1 MQIMAAMMPL
11 ASHAPRPQRNSSSSR
26 EGKKG
31 GTVSMC
37 VDSVTTGLPQLAKTL
52 KRCASTCMRSTSPPY
67 FAASGERWRNRNSP
81 APASL
86 FVTDSISTS
95 ARVSS
100 KRSIVVFRNGTR
112 EGKNRRKTRGCHSSI
127 ALHPHNFTTDDSG
140 QVLGLAPSRSAFS
153 CRSDFGGSTALAP
166 FALASEADRKSTP
179 RY

>member
-1 MQIMAAMMPL
+1 PL

-26 EGKKG
+26 EGKNG
-31 GTVSMC
+31 GTVSIC
-37 VDSVTTGLPQLAKTL
+37 VESVTIGLPQLAKTL
-52 KRCASTCMRSTSPPY
+52 KRCASTCMRSRWPPY

-100 KRSIVVFRNGTR
+100 KRSIVVFQGMERKRR
-112 EGKNRRKTRGCHSSI
+112 EEPKKTRGCRSSI

-140 QVLGLAPSRSAFS
+140 QVLGLAPSRPGIQLPW
-153 CRSDFGGSTALAP
+153 RL
-166 FALASEADRKSTP
+166 R
-179 RY
+179 RIN